1 MNPTNLPNTTVQ
13 FFPEWCPLEC
23 ETENNETILIN

>member
-1 MNPTNLPNTTVQ
+1 MNPNIITTAQ